1 MNSLYNT
8 FETEGKSE
16 NSHFNEVVFKI
27 ELYDKQEKLVRTA
40 ESKSGKVNLDTNNL
54 QPGTY
59 FLQIRSGK
67 EVFRK
72 QVLIK

>member
-1 MNSLYNT
+1 MT
-8 FETEGKSE
+8 
-16 NSHFNEVVFKI
+16 I

-59 FLQIRSGK
+59 FLLIQSGK
-67 EVFRK
+67 EVVRK
-72 QVLIK
+72 QVVIK